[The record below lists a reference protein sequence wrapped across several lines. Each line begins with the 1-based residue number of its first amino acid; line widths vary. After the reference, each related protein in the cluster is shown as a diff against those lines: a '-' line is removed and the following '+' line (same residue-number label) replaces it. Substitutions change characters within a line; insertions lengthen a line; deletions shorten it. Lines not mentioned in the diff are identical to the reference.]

1 MFSLMGVMDGD
12 IGDLEI
18 ETVIETMQALKDNV
32 NLKVQTWD
40 ASFLGE
46 AGKEKILTNQLLQ
59 GDKGFAIADLFSA
72 L

>member
-1 MFSLMGVMDGD
+1 MDGD

-40 ASFLGE
+40 ASF
-46 AGKEKILTNQLLQ
+46 
-59 GDKGFAIADLFSA
+59 
-72 L
+72 